1 MAFTTLKKGSSG
13 DLVKALQYIAGVKAD
28 GKFGVNTEEAVKK
41 LQKRYGLE
49 ADGKAGQKTFEA
61 IAKHAPYLKFGSTG
75 PYVYALESILNT
87 MKLDGVFTQNEIESV
102 KTYQASKNMGADGI
116 VGIKTWTALFGLDQ
130 DDGGSSGSGESTNK
144 DPKQPTNFKQY
155 DSRWGSC
162 IYTRNNTYN
171 KKQTIKNSGC
181 GPTSMADIVNF
192 WFDKKV
198 TPKEMAALSVANGYR
213 TKNDGTDWAFY
224 EFVSKKYP
232 FSKFIQT
239 KSFVTMQN
247 CLAAGALVV
256 VSFKKSKW
264 TKNGHFCVF
273 WKDDGKYIYVN
284 DPASASAA
292 RAKGTYSEVKSAA
305 KQYFCFYK

>member
-28 GKFGVNTEEAVKK
+28 GKFGANTEEAVKK

-130 DDGGSSGSGESTNK
+130 NDNKNNEGSSGV
-144 DPKQPTNFKQY
+144 KQPVYYLQGDK
-155 DSRWGSC
+155 RWKSV
-162 IYTRNNTYN
+162 IFTRNNTYN
-171 KKQTIKNSGC
+171 KKQTIGNSGC
-181 GPTSMADIVNF
+181 GITSMAMIIAT
-192 WFDKKV
+192 WWDKKI
-198 TPKEMAALSVANGYR
+198 TPVETAKECVAKGYR
-213 TKNDGTDWAFY
+213 TKNSGTDPGF
-224 EFVSKKYP
+224 FQMCSKKYKSSRY
-232 FSKFIQT
+232 FTT
-239 KSFVTMQN
+239 KSYETAKNIIDQ
-247 CLAAGALVV
+247 GGLVIV
-256 VSFKKSKW
+256 NVGPSVW
-264 TKNGHFCVF
+264 TSGGHYIVWWKRNGDTV
-273 WKDDGKYIYVN
+273 YIN
-284 DPASASAA
+284 DPASKASNRVKNTAA
-292 RAKGTYSEVKSAA
+292 ALKKAAKGYYCFVK
-305 KQYFCFYK
+305 